1 MLWSRLFGFKK
12 AISGGF
18 LISSR
23 LSLIIAASTIGL
35 ELGVITPGI
44 NASIIIMAVITCFVS
59 PIIYNWISPGHLT
72 EGKKTIIIGGSSTAV
87 LLARRLH
94 AHGKKV
100 IVIELNKMRYQ
111 EIKNK
116 GINVIQ
122 GNGLKRNTYQQLEI
136 KPENYIV
143 IETGDIL
150 LVFGTQTAFE
160 DTRNKLG

>member
-1 MLWSRLFGFKK
+1 MGYGFFIPFFFIMVGVGFDPVALNEFDQTLIGFLLLLLLSLFAIKVIPSLLWCRLFGFKK

-59 PIIYNWISPGHLT
+59 PVIYNWISPGNLT

-87 LLARRLH
+87 LLAR
-94 AHGKKV
+94 
-100 IVIELNKMRYQ
+100 
-111 EIKNK
+111 
-116 GINVIQ
+116 
-122 GNGLKRNTYQQLEI
+122 
-136 KPENYIV
+136 
-143 IETGDIL
+143 
-150 LVFGTQTAFE
+150 
-160 DTRNKLG
+160 